1 MKEKKYK
8 EKRRFTYGVTI
19 LIIVE
24 IILLILL
31 LFLIFNQEN
40 SQSEQNNRKVNKQIE
55 IIDTESGSEHSKS
68 SDEADQSRDN
78 NETVESGQSQ
88 ENEQLELT
96 PEATLEIAYNAYEA
110 RTIVWNSE
118 WEYADYSKI
127 NSSSV
132 TLYESLHEGR
142 KVIAINAGHGTKGGT
157 SVKTLCHP
165 DGSAKVTGGSTK
177 KGAIEASAVSS
188 GTTMLDGT
196 AEAVVTL
203 KLALI
208 VKERLLD
215 AGFSVLMIREAE
227 DVQLDNVARTVYANQ
242 NADCHIALHYDSSD
256 YDKGFFY
263 IGVPEVELY
272 RNMEPVAS
280 HWQQHNALGESI
292 LEGMR
297 ANDVKIYSNGNIP
310 MDLTQTSYSTIPSID
325 IEVGDRGSHYSEE
338 TLNKLADG
346 IVDGVK
352 LYFREG

>member
-1 MKEKKYK
+1 MAKKK
-8 EKRRFTYGVTI
+8 SKNNRRFTRRITI

-24 IILLILL
+24 MVLLIVL
-31 LFLIFNQEN
+31 LFLIFKQEN
-40 SQSEQNNRKVNKQIE
+40 SKIDQNNGEVNEQIE
-55 IIDTESGSEHSKS
+55 DAGIQSSTKEDERLDGKNQADEPERDQDTAQPGI
-68 SDEADQSRDN
+68 
-78 NETVESGQSQ
+78 
-88 ENEQLELT
+88 T
-96 PEATLEIAYNAYEA
+96 PETTPEPTLEIAYNAYEA
-110 RTIVWNSE
+110 RTIAWNPE
-118 WEYADYSKI
+118 WEYAGYSKI

-142 KVIAINAGHGTKGGT
+142 KVIAINAGHGTKGGS

-177 KGAIEASAVSS
+177 KGSIEASAVSS

-215 AGFSVLMIREAE
+215 AGFSVLMIRESE
-227 DVQLDNVARTVYANQ
+227 DVQLDNIARTVFANQ

-256 YDKGFFY
+256 HDKGFFY
-263 IGVPEVELY
+263 LGVPEVESY

-280 HWQQHNALGESI
+280 HWQQHNALGESL

-297 ANDVKIYSNGNIP
+297 ANNVKIYGNGNIQ
-310 MDLTQTSYSTIPSID
+310 MDLTQTSYSTVPSID
-325 IEVGDRGSHYSEE
+325 VEVGDRGSDYSEE

-346 IVDGVK
+346 IVVGVK
-352 LYFREG
+352 LYFGMDY